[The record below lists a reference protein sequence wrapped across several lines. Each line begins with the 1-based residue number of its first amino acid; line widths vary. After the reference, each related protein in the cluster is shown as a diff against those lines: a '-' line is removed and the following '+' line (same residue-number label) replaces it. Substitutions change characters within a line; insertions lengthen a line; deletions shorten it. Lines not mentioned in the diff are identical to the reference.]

1 MEQTLQ
7 IGIFGD
13 SISKGIV
20 LDAETHRYSSLK
32 KEITEWISPS
42 TALHNFSV
50 MGSTIQKGLSIITR
64 HTDQLA
70 SYQNVFLEFGGNDC
84 DFDWSAVSERPQA
97 HHEPHTPLKQFEAS
111 IQKPFS

>member
-32 KEITEWISPS
+32 KEITEWISVTPTNS
-42 TALHNFSV
+42 QVIRMCFWNLAETTAILTGVPFQNDR
-50 MGSTIQKGLSIITR
+50 R
-64 HTDQLA
+64 HTM
-70 SYQNVFLEFGGNDC
+70 N
-84 DFDWSAVSERPQA
+84 RI
-97 HHEPHTPLKQFEAS
+97 PH
-111 IQKPFS
+111 

>member
-70 SYQNVFLEFGGNDC
+70 SYQNVFLETTAILTGVPFQND
-84 DFDWSAVSERPQA
+84 RR
-97 HHEPHTPLKQFEAS
+97 HTMNRILH
-111 IQKPFS
+111 

>member
-32 KEITEWISPS
+32 KKSPNGFPLPLPCITSLLWAAPFKRAYLLSLVTPTNSQVIRMSFWNLAE
-42 TALHNFSV
+42 
-50 MGSTIQKGLSIITR
+50 TIAILTGVPFQNDHK
-64 HTDQLA
+64 HTM
-70 SYQNVFLEFGGNDC
+70 N
-84 DFDWSAVSERPQA
+84 RI
-97 HHEPHTPLKQFEAS
+97 PH
-111 IQKPFS
+111 

>member
-50 MGSTIQKGLSIITR
+50 MGSTIQKGSLVTPTNSQVIRMSFWNLAETIAILTGVPFQNDRR
-64 HTDQLA
+64 HTM
-70 SYQNVFLEFGGNDC
+70 N
-84 DFDWSAVSERPQA
+84 RI
-97 HHEPHTPLKQFEAS
+97 PH
-111 IQKPFS
+111 